1 MNDSASSW
9 VNGARSITI
18 SQHNGLPVSSQG
30 LDADLSESTWIIA
43 GMAEVT
49 VLAVGGTGESHVG
62 DDGARVRGLLSAVTD
77 ELDSRFDSRWV
88 AYPASYGPVA
98 DGGLSF
104 RHSTATGVKALSTA
118 IAETD
123 GPIMLI
129 GYSQGCSVI
138 RAALP
143 TLTSP
148 TLNGAN
154 IIGVGLISDPQ
165 QPAGVIEGCEGHGV
179 AGDGPE
185 VQPWIPVKW
194 IGHPQDMICNASDD
208 SYIRDIADLTRW
220 MSFSQA
226 RVWARKVWKLLR
238 SNAFQNAQKT
248 RFSPKQWRTDLRR
261 IRTAFLEVLGYLP
274 TRLNLNRFQLENPRG
289 GRHVSYA
296 IEPLDESGLTGCELL
311 ASWMKVQANGIE
323 QRIHA
328 A

>member
-1 MNDSASSW
+1 
-9 VNGARSITI
+9 
-18 SQHNGLPVSSQG
+18 
-30 LDADLSESTWIIA
+30 
-43 GMAEVT
+43 MAEVT

-62 DDGARVRGLLSAVTD
+62 DDSARVLGLLSAVTD
-77 ELDSRFDSRWV
+77 ELDGRFDSRWV

-104 RHSTATGVKALSTA
+104 RHSTAMGVKALTA
-118 IAETD
+118 EIAQTD
-123 GPIMLI
+123 GPVMLI
-129 GYSQGCSVI
+129 GYSQGCTVI
-138 RAALP
+138 RSALP
-143 TLTSP
+143 TL
-148 TLNGAN
+148 NRAN

-179 AGDGPE
+179 AGDGPDI
-185 VQPWIPVKW
+185 QPWIPVKW

-226 RVWARKVWKLLR
+226 RVWAGKVWELLR

-274 TRLNLNRFQLENPRG
+274 TKLNLNRFQLKNPRG
-289 GRHVSYA
+289 GRHISYA

-311 ASWMKVQANGIE
+311 ASWMKVHASGVG

>member
-1 MNDSASSW
+1 
-9 VNGARSITI
+9 
-18 SQHNGLPVSSQG
+18 
-30 LDADLSESTWIIA
+30 
-43 GMAEVT
+43 MAEVT

-62 DDGARVRGLLSAVTD
+62 DDSARVLGLLSAVTD

-104 RHSTATGVKALSTA
+104 RHSTAMGVKALTA
-118 IAETD
+118 EIAQTD
-123 GPIMLI
+123 GPVMLI
-129 GYSQGCSVI
+129 GYSQGCTVI
-138 RAALP
+138 RSALP
-143 TLTSP
+143 TL
-148 TLNGAN
+148 NRAN

-179 AGDGPE
+179 AGDGPDI
-185 VQPWIPVKW
+185 QPWIPVKW

-226 RVWARKVWKLLR
+226 RVWAGKVWELLR

-274 TRLNLNRFQLENPRG
+274 TKLNLNRFQLKNPRG
-289 GRHVSYA
+289 GRHISYA

-311 ASWMKVQANGIE
+311 ASWMKVHASGVG

>member
-9 VNGARSITI
+9 VNGARLITI
-18 SQHNGLPVSSQG
+18 SQYNGLPVSSQG
-30 LDADLSESTWIIA
+30 LDADLSESTWMIA
-43 GMAEVT
+43 DMAEVT

-62 DDGARVRGLLSAVTD
+62 DHGARVRGLLSAVTD

-104 RHSTATGVKALSTA
+104 RHSTAMGVKALTA
-118 IAETD
+118 EIAQTD
-123 GPIMLI
+123 GPVMLI
-129 GYSQGCSVI
+129 GYSQGCTVI
-138 RAALP
+138 RSALP
-143 TLTSP
+143 TL
-148 TLNGAN
+148 NRAN

-185 VQPWIPVKW
+185 IQPWIPVKW

-226 RVWARKVWKLLR
+226 RVWAGKVWELLR

-274 TRLNLNRFQLENPRG
+274 TKLNLNRFQLKNPRG
-289 GRHVSYA
+289 GRHISYA

-311 ASWMKVQANGIE
+311 ASWMKVHASGVG

>member
-1 MNDSASSW
+1 
-9 VNGARSITI
+9 
-18 SQHNGLPVSSQG
+18 
-30 LDADLSESTWIIA
+30 
-43 GMAEVT
+43 MAEVT

-62 DDGARVRGLLSAVTD
+62 DDGVRVRGLLSAVTD

-104 RHSTATGVKALSTA
+104 RHSTAMGVKALTA
-118 IAETD
+118 EIAQTD
-123 GPIMLI
+123 GPVMLI
-129 GYSQGCSVI
+129 GYSQGCTVI
-138 RAALP
+138 RSALP
-143 TLTSP
+143 TL
-148 TLNGAN
+148 NRAN

-179 AGDGPE
+179 AGDGPDI
-185 VQPWIPVKW
+185 QPWIPVKW

-226 RVWARKVWKLLR
+226 RVWAGKVWELLR

-274 TRLNLNRFQLENPRG
+274 TKLNLNRFQLKNPRG
-289 GRHVSYA
+289 GRHISYA

-311 ASWMKVQANGIE
+311 ASWMKVHASGVG

>member
-1 MNDSASSW
+1 
-9 VNGARSITI
+9 
-18 SQHNGLPVSSQG
+18 
-30 LDADLSESTWIIA
+30 
-43 GMAEVT
+43 MAEVT

-62 DDGARVRGLLSAVTD
+62 DHGARVRGLLSAVTD

-104 RHSTATGVKALSTA
+104 RHSTAMGVKALTA
-118 IAETD
+118 EIAQTD
-123 GPIMLI
+123 GPVMLI
-129 GYSQGCSVI
+129 GYSQGCTVI
-138 RAALP
+138 RSALP
-143 TLTSP
+143 TL
-148 TLNGAN
+148 NRAN

-165 QPAGVIEGCEGHGV
+165 QPADVIEGCEGHGV

-185 VQPWIPVKW
+185 IQPWIPVKW

-226 RVWARKVWKLLR
+226 RVWAGKVWELLR

-274 TRLNLNRFQLENPRG
+274 TKLNLNRFQLKNPRG
-289 GRHVSYA
+289 GRHISYA

-311 ASWMKVQANGIE
+311 ASWMKVHASGVG

>member
-18 SQHNGLPVSSQG
+18 SQYNGLPVSSQG
-30 LDADLSESTWIIA
+30 LDADLSESTWMIA
-43 GMAEVT
+43 DMAEVT

-62 DDGARVRGLLSAVTD
+62 DDGTRVRGLLSAVTD

-104 RHSTATGVKALSTA
+104 RHSTAMGVKALTA
-118 IAETD
+118 EIAQTD
-123 GPIMLI
+123 GPVMLI
-129 GYSQGCSVI
+129 GYSQGCTVI
-138 RAALP
+138 RSALP
-143 TLTSP
+143 TL
-148 TLNGAN
+148 NRAN

-185 VQPWIPVKW
+185 IQPWIPVKW

-226 RVWARKVWKLLR
+226 RVWAGKVWELLR

-274 TRLNLNRFQLENPRG
+274 TKLNLNRFQLKNPRG
-289 GRHVSYA
+289 GRHISYA

-311 ASWMKVQANGIE
+311 ASWMKVHASGVG

>member
-1 MNDSASSW
+1 
-9 VNGARSITI
+9 
-18 SQHNGLPVSSQG
+18 
-30 LDADLSESTWIIA
+30 
-43 GMAEVT
+43 MAEVT

-62 DDGARVRGLLSAVTD
+62 DDGTRVRGLLSAVTD

-104 RHSTATGVKALSTA
+104 RHSTAMGVKALTA
-118 IAETD
+118 EIAQTD
-123 GPIMLI
+123 GPVMLI
-129 GYSQGCSVI
+129 GYSQGCTVI
-138 RAALP
+138 RSALP
-143 TLTSP
+143 TL
-148 TLNGAN
+148 NRAN

-179 AGDGPE
+179 AGDGPDI
-185 VQPWIPVKW
+185 QPWIPVKW

-226 RVWARKVWKLLR
+226 RVWAGKVWELLR

-274 TRLNLNRFQLENPRG
+274 TKLNLNRFQLKNPRG
-289 GRHVSYA
+289 GRHISYA

-311 ASWMKVQANGIE
+311 ASWMKVHASGVG

>member
-1 MNDSASSW
+1 M
-9 VNGARSITI
+9 I
-18 SQHNGLPVSSQG
+18 
-30 LDADLSESTWIIA
+30 AD
-43 GMAEVT
+43 MAEVT

-62 DDGARVRGLLSAVTD
+62 DHGARVRGLLSAVTD

-104 RHSTATGVKALSTA
+104 RHSTAMGVKALTA
-118 IAETD
+118 EIAQTD
-123 GPIMLI
+123 GPVMLI
-129 GYSQGCSVI
+129 GYSQGCTVI
-138 RAALP
+138 RSALP
-143 TLTSP
+143 TL
-148 TLNGAN
+148 NRAN

-185 VQPWIPVKW
+185 IQPWIPVKW

-226 RVWARKVWKLLR
+226 RVWAGKVWELLR

-274 TRLNLNRFQLENPRG
+274 TKLNLNRFQLKNPRC
-289 GRHVSYA
+289 GRHISYA

-311 ASWMKVQANGIE
+311 ASWMKVHASGVG

>member
-1 MNDSASSW
+1 
-9 VNGARSITI
+9 
-18 SQHNGLPVSSQG
+18 
-30 LDADLSESTWIIA
+30 
-43 GMAEVT
+43 MAEVT

-62 DDGARVRGLLSAVTD
+62 DDGTRVRGLLSAVTD

-104 RHSTATGVKALSTA
+104 RHSTAMGVKALTA
-118 IAETD
+118 EIAQTD
-123 GPIMLI
+123 GPVMLI
-129 GYSQGCSVI
+129 GYSQGCTVI
-138 RAALP
+138 RSALP
-143 TLTSP
+143 TL
-148 TLNGAN
+148 NRAN

-179 AGDGPE
+179 AGDGPDI
-185 VQPWIPVKW
+185 QPRIPVKW

-226 RVWARKVWKLLR
+226 RVWAGKVWELLR

-274 TRLNLNRFQLENPRG
+274 TKLNLNRFQLKNPRG
-289 GRHVSYA
+289 GRHISYA

-311 ASWMKVQANGIE
+311 ASWMKVHASGVG

>member
-1 MNDSASSW
+1 M
-9 VNGARSITI
+9 I
-18 SQHNGLPVSSQG
+18 
-30 LDADLSESTWIIA
+30 AD
-43 GMAEVT
+43 MAEVT

-62 DDGARVRGLLSAVTD
+62 DHGARVRGLLSAVTD

-104 RHSTATGVKALSTA
+104 RHSTAMGVKALTA
-118 IAETD
+118 EIAQTD
-123 GPIMLI
+123 GPVMLI
-129 GYSQGCSVI
+129 GYSQGCTVI
-138 RAALP
+138 RSALP
-143 TLTSP
+143 TL
-148 TLNGAN
+148 NRAN

-185 VQPWIPVKW
+185 IQPWIPVKW

-226 RVWARKVWKLLR
+226 RVWAGKVWELLR

-274 TRLNLNRFQLENPRG
+274 TKLNLNRFQLKNPRG
-289 GRHVSYA
+289 GRHISYA
-296 IEPLDESGLTGCELL
+296 IEPLDESGLTGCERL
-311 ASWMKVQANGIE
+311 AAGRKVHASGVGL
-323 QRIHA
+323 RMHA

>member
-18 SQHNGLPVSSQG
+18 SQHNGLPASSQG
-30 LDADLSESTWIIA
+30 LDAGLSELTWIIA

-49 VLAVGGTGESHVG
+49 VLAVGGTGPSHV
-62 DDGARVRGLLSAVTD
+62 DDHDARVRGLLSAVTD

-104 RHSTATGVKALSTA
+104 RHSTAMGVKALSTA

-123 GPIMLI
+123 GPVMLI
-129 GYSQGCSVI
+129 GYSQGCTVI

-165 QPAGVIEGCEGHGV
+165 QPASSKV
-179 AGDGPE
+179 A
-185 VQPWIPVKW
+185 
-194 IGHPQDMICNASDD
+194 
-208 SYIRDIADLTRW
+208 RDTELPATDPKSSRG
-220 MSFSQA
+220 F
-226 RVWARKVWKLLR
+226 R
-238 SNAFQNAQKT
+238 SSGSGT
-248 RFSPKQWRTDLRR
+248 HRT
-261 IRTAFLEVLGYLP
+261 
-274 TRLNLNRFQLENPRG
+274 
-289 GRHVSYA
+289 
-296 IEPLDESGLTGCELL
+296 
-311 ASWMKVQANGIE
+311 
-323 QRIHA
+323 
-328 A
+328 

>member
-1 MNDSASSW
+1 
-9 VNGARSITI
+9 
-18 SQHNGLPVSSQG
+18 
-30 LDADLSESTWIIA
+30 
-43 GMAEVT
+43 MAEVT

-104 RHSTATGVKALSTA
+104 RHSTAMGVKALTA
-118 IAETD
+118 EIAQTD
-123 GPIMLI
+123 GPVMLI
-129 GYSQGCSVI
+129 GYSQGCTVI
-138 RAALP
+138 RSALP
-143 TLTSP
+143 TL
-148 TLNGAN
+148 NRAN

-179 AGDGPE
+179 AGDGPDI
-185 VQPWIPVKW
+185 QPWIPVKW

-226 RVWARKVWKLLR
+226 RVWAGKVWELLR

-248 RFSPKQWRTDLRR
+248 HFSPKQWRTDLRR

-274 TRLNLNRFQLENPRG
+274 TKLNLNRFQLKNPRG
-289 GRHVSYA
+289 GRHISYA
-296 IEPLDESGLTGCELL
+296 IEPLDESGLTGCEVL
-311 ASWMKVQANGIE
+311 ASWMKVQASGVG
-323 QRIHA
+323 QHIHA

>member
-1 MNDSASSW
+1 
-9 VNGARSITI
+9 
-18 SQHNGLPVSSQG
+18 
-30 LDADLSESTWIIA
+30 
-43 GMAEVT
+43 MAEVT

-62 DDGARVRGLLSAVTD
+62 DDSARVLGLLSAVTD

-104 RHSTATGVKALSTA
+104 RHSTAMGVKALTA
-118 IAETD
+118 EIAQTD
-123 GPIMLI
+123 GPVMLI
-129 GYSQGCSVI
+129 GYSQGCTVI
-138 RAALP
+138 RSALP
-143 TLTSP
+143 TL
-148 TLNGAN
+148 NRAN

-165 QPAGVIEGCEGHGV
+165 QPAGMIEGCEGHGV
-179 AGDGPE
+179 AGDGPDI
-185 VQPWIPVKW
+185 QPWIPVKW

-226 RVWARKVWKLLR
+226 RVWVRKVWELLR

-274 TRLNLNRFQLENPRG
+274 TKLNLNRFQLKNPRG
-289 GRHVSYA
+289 GRHISYA
-296 IEPLDESGLTGCELL
+296 IEPLDGSGLTGCELL
-311 ASWMKVQANGIE
+311 ASWMKDQASGVE

>member
-1 MNDSASSW
+1 
-9 VNGARSITI
+9 
-18 SQHNGLPVSSQG
+18 
-30 LDADLSESTWIIA
+30 
-43 GMAEVT
+43 MAEVT

-104 RHSTATGVKALSTA
+104 RHSTAMGVKALTA
-118 IAETD
+118 EIAQTD
-123 GPIMLI
+123 GPVMLI
-129 GYSQGCSVI
+129 GYSQGCTVI
-138 RAALP
+138 RSALP
-143 TLTSP
+143 TL
-148 TLNGAN
+148 NRAN
-154 IIGVGLISDPQ
+154 IIRVGLISDPQ

-179 AGDGPE
+179 AGDGPDI
-185 VQPWIPVKW
+185 QPWIPVKW

-226 RVWARKVWKLLR
+226 RVWAGKVWELLR

-274 TRLNLNRFQLENPRG
+274 TKLNLNRFQLKNPRG
-289 GRHVSYA
+289 GRHISYA

-311 ASWMKVQANGIE
+311 ASWMKVHASGVG

>member
-18 SQHNGLPVSSQG
+18 SQYNGLPVSSQG
-30 LDADLSESTWIIA
+30 LDADLSESTWMIA
-43 GMAEVT
+43 DMAEVT

-62 DDGARVRGLLSAVTD
+62 DDSARVLGLLSAVTD
-77 ELDSRFDSRWV
+77 ELDGRFDSRWV

-104 RHSTATGVKALSTA
+104 RHSTAMGVKALTA
-118 IAETD
+118 EIAQTD
-123 GPIMLI
+123 GPVMLI
-129 GYSQGCSVI
+129 GYSQGCTVI
-138 RAALP
+138 RSALP
-143 TLTSP
+143 TL
-148 TLNGAN
+148 NRAN

-179 AGDGPE
+179 AGDGPDI
-185 VQPWIPVKW
+185 QPWIPVKW

-226 RVWARKVWKLLR
+226 RVWAGKVWELLR

-274 TRLNLNRFQLENPRG
+274 TKLNLNRFQLKNPRG
-289 GRHVSYA
+289 GRHISYA

-311 ASWMKVQANGIE
+311 ASWMKVHASGVG

>member
-1 MNDSASSW
+1 M
-9 VNGARSITI
+9 I
-18 SQHNGLPVSSQG
+18 
-30 LDADLSESTWIIA
+30 AD
-43 GMAEVT
+43 MAEVT

-62 DDGARVRGLLSAVTD
+62 DDSARVLGLLSAVTD

-104 RHSTATGVKALSTA
+104 RHSTAMGVKALTA
-118 IAETD
+118 EIAQTD
-123 GPIMLI
+123 GPVMLI
-129 GYSQGCSVI
+129 GYSQGCTVI
-138 RAALP
+138 RSALP
-143 TLTSP
+143 TL
-148 TLNGAN
+148 NRAN

-185 VQPWIPVKW
+185 IQPWIPVKW

-226 RVWARKVWKLLR
+226 RVWAGKVWELLR

-274 TRLNLNRFQLENPRG
+274 TKLNLNRFQLKNPRG
-289 GRHVSYA
+289 GRHISYA

-311 ASWMKVQANGIE
+311 ASWMKVHASGVG

>member
-18 SQHNGLPVSSQG
+18 SQYNGLPDSSQG
-30 LDADLSESTWIIA
+30 LDADLSESTWMIA
-43 GMAEVT
+43 DMAEVT

-62 DDGARVRGLLSAVTD
+62 DHGARVRGLLSAVTD

-104 RHSTATGVKALSTA
+104 RHSTAMGVKALTA
-118 IAETD
+118 EIAQTD
-123 GPIMLI
+123 GPVMLI
-129 GYSQGCSVI
+129 GYSQGCTVI
-138 RAALP
+138 RSALP
-143 TLTSP
+143 TL
-148 TLNGAN
+148 NRAN

-185 VQPWIPVKW
+185 IQPWIPVKW

-226 RVWARKVWKLLR
+226 RVWAGKVWELLR

-274 TRLNLNRFQLENPRG
+274 TKLNLNRFQLKNPRG
-289 GRHVSYA
+289 GRHISYA

-311 ASWMKVQANGIE
+311 ASWMKVHASGVG

>member
-18 SQHNGLPVSSQG
+18 SQYNGLPVSSQG
-30 LDADLSESTWIIA
+30 LDADLSESTWMIA
-43 GMAEVT
+43 DMAEVT

-62 DDGARVRGLLSAVTD
+62 DDSARVLGLLSAVTD

-104 RHSTATGVKALSTA
+104 RHSTAMGVKALTA
-118 IAETD
+118 EIAQTD
-123 GPIMLI
+123 GPVMLI
-129 GYSQGCSVI
+129 GYSQGCTVI
-138 RAALP
+138 RSALP
-143 TLTSP
+143 TL
-148 TLNGAN
+148 NRAN

-179 AGDGPE
+179 AGDGPDI
-185 VQPWIPVKW
+185 QPWIPVKW

-226 RVWARKVWKLLR
+226 RVWAGKVWELLR

-274 TRLNLNRFQLENPRG
+274 TKLNLNRFQLKNPRG
-289 GRHVSYA
+289 GRHISYA

-311 ASWMKVQANGIE
+311 ASWMKVHASGVG

>member
-1 MNDSASSW
+1 
-9 VNGARSITI
+9 
-18 SQHNGLPVSSQG
+18 
-30 LDADLSESTWIIA
+30 
-43 GMAEVT
+43 MAEVT

-62 DDGARVRGLLSAVTD
+62 DDGGRVRGLLSAVTD

-104 RHSTATGVKALSTA
+104 RHSTAMGVKALTA
-118 IAETD
+118 EIAQTD
-123 GPIMLI
+123 GPVMLI
-129 GYSQGCSVI
+129 GYSQGCTVI
-138 RAALP
+138 RSALP
-143 TLTSP
+143 TL
-148 TLNGAN
+148 NRAN

-179 AGDGPE
+179 AGDGPDI
-185 VQPWIPVKW
+185 QPWIPVKW

-226 RVWARKVWKLLR
+226 RVWAGKVWELLR

-274 TRLNLNRFQLENPRG
+274 TKLNLNRFQLKNPRG
-289 GRHVSYA
+289 GRHISYA

-311 ASWMKVQANGIE
+311 ASWMKVHASGVG

>member
-1 MNDSASSW
+1 
-9 VNGARSITI
+9 
-18 SQHNGLPVSSQG
+18 
-30 LDADLSESTWIIA
+30 
-43 GMAEVT
+43 MAEVT

-62 DDGARVRGLLSAVTD
+62 DDGTRVRGLLSAVTD

-104 RHSTATGVKALSTA
+104 RHSTAMGVKALTA
-118 IAETD
+118 EIAQTD
-123 GPIMLI
+123 GPVMLI
-129 GYSQGCSVI
+129 GYSQGCTVI
-138 RAALP
+138 RSALP
-143 TLTSP
+143 TL
-148 TLNGAN
+148 NRAN

-179 AGDGPE
+179 AGDGPDI
-185 VQPWIPVKW
+185 QPWIPVKW

-226 RVWARKVWKLLR
+226 RVWAGKVWELLR

-261 IRTAFLEVLGYLP
+261 LRTAFLEVLGYLP
-274 TRLNLNRFQLENPRG
+274 TKLNLNRFQLKNPRG
-289 GRHVSYA
+289 GRHISYA
-296 IEPLDESGLTGCELL
+296 IEPLDESGLTGCEVL
-311 ASWMKVQANGIE
+311 ASWMKVQASGVG
-323 QRIHA
+323 QHIHA

>member
-1 MNDSASSW
+1 
-9 VNGARSITI
+9 
-18 SQHNGLPVSSQG
+18 
-30 LDADLSESTWIIA
+30 
-43 GMAEVT
+43 MAEVT

-62 DDGARVRGLLSAVTD
+62 DDSARVLGLLSAVTD

-104 RHSTATGVKALSTA
+104 RHSTAMGVKALSTE
-118 IAETD
+118 IAQSG
-123 GPIMLI
+123 GPVMLI
-129 GYSQGCSVI
+129 GYSQGCTVI
-138 RAALP
+138 RAAL
-143 TLTSP
+143 P

-165 QPAGVIEGCEGHGV
+165 QPAGVVEGCEGHGV

-185 VQPWIPVKW
+185 VQPWIPVTW

-226 RVWARKVWKLLR
+226 RVWARKVWELLR

-274 TRLNLNRFQLENPRG
+274 TRLNLNRFQLKNPRG
-289 GRHVSYA
+289 GRHISYA

-311 ASWMKVQANGIE
+311 ASWMKVQASGVGQHIY
-323 QRIHA
+323 A

>member
-1 MNDSASSW
+1 M
-9 VNGARSITI
+9 I
-18 SQHNGLPVSSQG
+18 
-30 LDADLSESTWIIA
+30 AD
-43 GMAEVT
+43 MAEVT

-104 RHSTATGVKALSTA
+104 RHSTAMGVKALTA
-118 IAETD
+118 EIAQTD
-123 GPIMLI
+123 GPVMLI
-129 GYSQGCSVI
+129 GYSQGCTVI
-138 RAALP
+138 RSALP
-143 TLTSP
+143 TL
-148 TLNGAN
+148 NRAN

-185 VQPWIPVKW
+185 IQPWIPVKW

-226 RVWARKVWKLLR
+226 RVWAGKVWELLR

-274 TRLNLNRFQLENPRG
+274 TKLNLNRFQLKNPRG
-289 GRHVSYA
+289 GRHISYA

-311 ASWMKVQANGIE
+311 ASWMKVHASGVG

>member
-1 MNDSASSW
+1 M
-9 VNGARSITI
+9 I
-18 SQHNGLPVSSQG
+18 
-30 LDADLSESTWIIA
+30 AD
-43 GMAEVT
+43 MAEVT

-62 DDGARVRGLLSAVTD
+62 DHGARVRGLLSAVTD

-98 DGGLSF
+98 DGCLSF
-104 RHSTATGVKALSTA
+104 RHSTAMGVKALTA
-118 IAETD
+118 EIAQTD
-123 GPIMLI
+123 GPVMLI
-129 GYSQGCSVI
+129 GYSQGCTVI
-138 RAALP
+138 RSALP
-143 TLTSP
+143 TLNS
-148 TLNGAN
+148 AN
-154 IIGVGLISDPQ
+154 VIGVGLISDPQ
-165 QPAGVIEGCEGHGV
+165 QPAGVIVGCEGHGV

-185 VQPWIPVKW
+185 IQPWIPVKW

-226 RVWARKVWKLLR
+226 RVWAGKVWELLR

-274 TRLNLNRFQLENPRG
+274 TKLNLNRFQLKNPRG
-289 GRHVSYA
+289 GRHISYA

-311 ASWMKVQANGIE
+311 ASWMKVHASGVG

>member
-1 MNDSASSW
+1 M
-9 VNGARSITI
+9 I
-18 SQHNGLPVSSQG
+18 
-30 LDADLSESTWIIA
+30 AD
-43 GMAEVT
+43 MAEVT

-62 DDGARVRGLLSAVTD
+62 DHGARVRGLLSAVTD

-104 RHSTATGVKALSTA
+104 RHSTAMGVKALTA
-118 IAETD
+118 EIAQTD
-123 GPIMLI
+123 GPVMLI
-129 GYSQGCSVI
+129 GYSQGCTVI
-138 RAALP
+138 RSALP
-143 TLTSP
+143 TL
-148 TLNGAN
+148 NRAN

-179 AGDGPE
+179 AGDGPDI
-185 VQPWIPVKW
+185 QPWIPVKW

-226 RVWARKVWKLLR
+226 RVWAGKVWELLR

-248 RFSPKQWRTDLRR
+248 RFSPKQWRTDPRR

-274 TRLNLNRFQLENPRG
+274 TKLNLNRFQLKNPRG
-289 GRHVSYA
+289 GRHISYA

-311 ASWMKVQANGIE
+311 ASWMKVHASGVG

>member
-1 MNDSASSW
+1 M
-9 VNGARSITI
+9 I
-18 SQHNGLPVSSQG
+18 
-30 LDADLSESTWIIA
+30 AD
-43 GMAEVT
+43 MAEVT

-62 DDGARVRGLLSAVTD
+62 DDGTRVRGLLSAVTD

-104 RHSTATGVKALSTA
+104 RHSTAMGVKALTA
-118 IAETD
+118 EIAQTD
-123 GPIMLI
+123 GPVMLI
-129 GYSQGCSVI
+129 GYSQGCTVI
-138 RAALP
+138 RSALP
-143 TLTSP
+143 TL
-148 TLNGAN
+148 NRAN

-179 AGDGPE
+179 AGDGPDI
-185 VQPWIPVKW
+185 QPWIPVKW

-226 RVWARKVWKLLR
+226 RVWAGKVWELLR

-274 TRLNLNRFQLENPRG
+274 TKLNLNRFQLKNPRG
-289 GRHVSYA
+289 GRHISYA

-311 ASWMKVQANGIE
+311 ASWMKVHASGVG

>member
-1 MNDSASSW
+1 M
-9 VNGARSITI
+9 I
-18 SQHNGLPVSSQG
+18 
-30 LDADLSESTWIIA
+30 AD
-43 GMAEVT
+43 MAEVT

-62 DDGARVRGLLSAVTD
+62 DHGARVRGLLSAVTD

-104 RHSTATGVKALSTA
+104 RHSTAMGVKALTA
-118 IAETD
+118 EIAQTD
-123 GPIMLI
+123 GPVMLI
-129 GYSQGCSVI
+129 GYSQGCTVI
-138 RAALP
+138 RSALP
-143 TLTSP
+143 TL
-148 TLNGAN
+148 NRAN

-185 VQPWIPVKW
+185 IQPWIPVKW

-226 RVWARKVWKLLR
+226 RVWAGKVWELLR

-274 TRLNLNRFQLENPRG
+274 TKLNLNRFQLKNPRG
-289 GRHVSYA
+289 GRHISYA

-311 ASWMKVQANGIE
+311 ASWMKVHASGVG
-323 QRIHA
+323 QRIPA

>member
-1 MNDSASSW
+1 M
-9 VNGARSITI
+9 I
-18 SQHNGLPVSSQG
+18 
-30 LDADLSESTWIIA
+30 AD
-43 GMAEVT
+43 MAEVT

-62 DDGARVRGLLSAVTD
+62 AHGARVRGLLSAVPD

-104 RHSTATGVKALSTA
+104 RHSTAMGVKALTA
-118 IAETD
+118 EIAQTD
-123 GPIMLI
+123 GPVMLI
-129 GYSQGCSVI
+129 GYSQGCTVI
-138 RAALP
+138 RSALP
-143 TLTSP
+143 TL
-148 TLNGAN
+148 NRAN

-185 VQPWIPVKW
+185 IQPWIPVKW

-226 RVWARKVWKLLR
+226 RVWAGKVWELLR

-274 TRLNLNRFQLENPRG
+274 TKLNLNRFQLKNPRG
-289 GRHVSYA
+289 GRHISYA

-311 ASWMKVQANGIE
+311 ASWMKVHASGVG

>member
-18 SQHNGLPVSSQG
+18 SQYNGLPVSSQG
-30 LDADLSESTWIIA
+30 LDADLSESTWMIA
-43 GMAEVT
+43 DMAEVT

-62 DDGARVRGLLSAVTD
+62 DHGARVRGLLSAVTD

-104 RHSTATGVKALSTA
+104 RHSTAMGVKALTA
-118 IAETD
+118 EIAQTD
-123 GPIMLI
+123 GPVMLI
-129 GYSQGCSVI
+129 GYSQGCTVI
-138 RAALP
+138 RSALP
-143 TLTSP
+143 TL
-148 TLNGAN
+148 NRAN

-179 AGDGPE
+179 AYDGPE
-185 VQPWIPVKW
+185 IQPWIPVKW

-226 RVWARKVWKLLR
+226 RVWAGKVWELLR

-274 TRLNLNRFQLENPRG
+274 TKLNLNRFQLKNPRG
-289 GRHVSYA
+289 GRHISYA

-311 ASWMKVQANGIE
+311 ASWMKVHASGVG

>member
-9 VNGARSITI
+9 VNGARSIAI
-18 SQHNGLPVSSQG
+18 SQYNGLPVSSQG
-30 LDADLSESTWIIA
+30 LDADLSESTWMIA
-43 GMAEVT
+43 DMAEVT

-62 DDGARVRGLLSAVTD
+62 DHGARVRGLLSAVTD

-104 RHSTATGVKALSTA
+104 RHSTAMGVKALTA
-118 IAETD
+118 EIAQTD
-123 GPIMLI
+123 GPVMLI
-129 GYSQGCSVI
+129 GYSQGCTVI
-138 RAALP
+138 RSALP
-143 TLTSP
+143 TL
-148 TLNGAN
+148 NRAN

-179 AGDGPE
+179 AGDGPDI
-185 VQPWIPVKW
+185 QPWIPVKW

-226 RVWARKVWKLLR
+226 RVWAGKVWELLR

-274 TRLNLNRFQLENPRG
+274 TKLNLNRFQLKNPRG
-289 GRHVSYA
+289 GRHISYA

-311 ASWMKVQANGIE
+311 ASWMKVHASGVG

>member
-1 MNDSASSW
+1 
-9 VNGARSITI
+9 
-18 SQHNGLPVSSQG
+18 
-30 LDADLSESTWIIA
+30 
-43 GMAEVT
+43 MAEVT

-62 DDGARVRGLLSAVTD
+62 DDGTRVRGLLSAVTD

-104 RHSTATGVKALSTA
+104 RHSTAMGVKALTA
-118 IAETD
+118 EIAQTD
-123 GPIMLI
+123 GPVMLI
-129 GYSQGCSVI
+129 GYSQGCTVI
-138 RAALP
+138 RSALP
-143 TLTSP
+143 TL
-148 TLNGAN
+148 NRAN

-179 AGDGPE
+179 AGDGPDI
-185 VQPWIPVKW
+185 QPRIPVKW

-226 RVWARKVWKLLR
+226 RVWAGKVWELLR

-274 TRLNLNRFQLENPRG
+274 TKLNLNRFQLKNPRG
-289 GRHVSYA
+289 GRHISYA
-296 IEPLDESGLTGCELL
+296 IEPLDDSGLTGCELL
-311 ASWMKVQANGIE
+311 ASWMKVHASGVG

>member
-18 SQHNGLPVSSQG
+18 SQYNGLPVSSQG
-30 LDADLSESTWIIA
+30 LDADLSESTWMIA
-43 GMAEVT
+43 DMAEVT

-62 DDGARVRGLLSAVTD
+62 DHGARVRGLLSAVTD

-104 RHSTATGVKALSTA
+104 RHSTAMGVKALTA
-118 IAETD
+118 EIAQTD
-123 GPIMLI
+123 GPVMLI
-129 GYSQGCSVI
+129 GYSQGCTVI
-138 RAALP
+138 RSALP
-143 TLTSP
+143 TL
-148 TLNGAN
+148 NRAN

-185 VQPWIPVKW
+185 IQPWIPVKW

-220 MSFSQA
+220 MSCSQA
-226 RVWARKVWKLLR
+226 RVWAGKVWELLR

-274 TRLNLNRFQLENPRG
+274 TKLNLNRFQLKNPRG
-289 GRHVSYA
+289 GRHISYA

-311 ASWMKVQANGIE
+311 ASWMKVHASGVG